1 MDKSLYI
8 FTSEKKEI
16 WWYYVRKK
24 IIKKIIGRYLLKKKN
39 LNILDIGTGMG
50 GLLEVLNDY
59 GKISIVETNK
69 NCRVYLKNNFSYIN
83 QIIPN
88 ISKIKG
94 KFDLITIFDAL
105 EHIKDD
111 KKIIKKLR
119 LYLNDEGI
127 IIITVPAFQF
137 LWSSHDE
144 LSMHFRRYSKK
155 SIKEVFKDYKEIK
168 ISFFNYFLFF
178 PILITRKFFNML
190 NLKIKQ
196 NELANSFLINLI
208 LKNIFNIE
216 TLLINKIDIPFG
228 TSLYA
233 IYKKK

>member
-1 MDKSLYI
+1 MDRSLYI

-16 WWYYVRKK
+16 WWYSVRKK
-24 IIKKIIGRYLLKKKN
+24 IIKKIIERYLIKKRH
-39 LNILDIGTGMG
+39 LNILDIGSGMG

-59 GKISIVETNK
+59 GKVSIVETNK
-69 NCRVYLKNNFSYIN
+69 DCRNYLKDNFAYIKR
-83 QIIPN
+83 IIPS

-111 KKIIKKLR
+111 KKTIKELR
-119 LYLNDEGI
+119 LFLNDGGAI
-127 IIITVPAFQF
+127 MITVPAFQF

-144 LSMHFRRYSKK
+144 LSMHFRRYNKK
-155 SIKEVFKDYKEIK
+155 SIKEVFRDYKEIK

-190 NLKIKQ
+190 NLKVKQ
-196 NELANSFLINLI
+196 NEIGNNFLFNSI
-208 LKNIFNIE
+208 LKQIFNIE

-233 IYKKK
+233 IYEKK